1 MTTPTRR
8 QLIGLGLTAGTS
20 ALLTPAGYADDKAST
35 ANDTVIDGL
44 GTDDG
49 LRFRVQSGYRPD
61 LSADAQRRLT
71 RATMDFL
78 LDAHPPGMTLA
89 LWDDN
94 PRDLPYLEEHI
105 SATVGAVFSGVEQ
118 QLPTQPVDP
127 VLIVSLLYNESRF
140 SPVAVSHAGAAG
152 MAQFMPNTAVEF
164 ELDPIARTDLWQRY
178 QQIRKAERAK
188 RRQSQKAFLQRWGI
202 SKFSTAEVIQHALE
216 KDQLDALAEFQAMVD
231 APKPERTALKD
242 YVNGVKAE
250 LAKHDFFADGGKT
263 LGRLDARAS
272 YAAPTASV
280 DYIARRLKEN
290 SGMTS
295 SAIAAYNAGPA
306 AVRDGN
312 PRSVLYGY
320 GDLPAY
326 PETVKYVQRIM
337 VVYSK
342 LRDQLA

>member
-8 QLIGLGLTAGTS
+8 QLIGLGLTAGTA
-20 ALLTPAGYADDKAST
+20 ALLTPAGHADDET
-35 ANDTVIDGL
+35 GTTNETLVDGL
-44 GTDDG
+44 GADEG
-49 LRFRVQSGYRPD
+49 LRFVVQPGYRPD
-61 LSADAQRRLT
+61 LSANAQQRLA

-89 LWDDN
+89 LWDAN
-94 PRDLPYLEEHI
+94 PRDLPYLEEHVNE
-105 SATVGAVFSGVEQ
+105 TVGAVFSGVEQ
-118 QLPTQPVDP
+118 QLPTHPVDP

-152 MAQFMPNTAVEF
+152 MAQFMPNTAIEF
-164 ELDPIARTDLWQRY
+164 DLDPIARTDLWKRY
-178 QQIRKAERAK
+178 RQIRRTERA
-188 RRQSQKAFLQRWGI
+188 RRSQLQKEFLQRWDIG
-202 SKFSTAEVIQHALE
+202 KFSTADVIQHALE
-216 KDQLDALAEFQAMVD
+216 KDQLDALAEYQAIVE
-231 APKPERTALKD
+231 APKPERAALKD
-242 YVNGVKAE
+242 YVKGVKAE
-250 LAKHDFFADGGKT
+250 LAKYDFFADGGAS

-272 YAAPTASV
+272 YAAPTAAV

-295 SAIAAYNAGPA
+295 SAVAAYNAGPA

-320 GDLPAY
+320 GALPAY
-326 PETVKYVQRIM
+326 PETIKYVQRIM